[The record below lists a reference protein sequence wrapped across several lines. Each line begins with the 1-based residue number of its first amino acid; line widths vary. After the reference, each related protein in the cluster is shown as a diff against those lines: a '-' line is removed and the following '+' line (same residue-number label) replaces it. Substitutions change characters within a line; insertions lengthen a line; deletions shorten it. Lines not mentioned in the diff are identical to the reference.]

1 MSELTWFFRKGNQLR
16 LHVLLVPRAQKNQIS
31 GVRDHELLVRIQAPP
46 VDGKANAALCAFLA
60 KQCGTAKSR
69 VEVIRG
75 KTSRHKTVLI
85 SGAKSLPV
93 VPATK

>member
-1 MSELTWFFRKGNQLR
+1 MPESNWFRRQGEDLFVK
-16 LHVLLVPRAQKNQIS
+16 VYLVPRAQKNLIT
-31 GVRDHELLVRIQAPP
+31 GVRENELLVRIQSPP

-69 VEVIRG
+69 VEVVRG

-85 SGAKSLPV
+85 SGAKWLPRGV
-93 VPATK
+93 VT

>member
-1 MSELTWFFRKGNQLR
+1 MPDADWFRRQGEG
-16 LHVLLVPRAQKNQIS
+16 LLLQVHLIPRAQKSLIA
-31 GVRDHELLVRIQAPP
+31 GVRGHELLVRIQSPP

-75 KTSRHKTVLI
+75 KTSRHKTVLV
-85 SGAKSLPV
+85 SGAKSIPE
-93 VPATK
+93 VPMDK

>member
-1 MSELTWFFRKGNQLR
+1 MAGSSWFLHQGDQLR
-16 LHVLLVPRAQKNQIS
+16 LQVLLVPRAQKNQIS

-46 VDGKANAALCAFLA
+46 IDGKANVALCAFLA

>member
-1 MSELTWFFRKGNQLR
+1 MAWFHYQGDAVC
-16 LHVLLVPRAQKNQIS
+16 LHVHLIPRAQKNQIT
-31 GVRDHELLVRIQAPP
+31 GIRDNELQVRIQSPP
-46 VDGKANAALCAFLA
+46 VDGKANTALCAFLA

-85 SGAKSLPV
+85 YGAKSLPV
-93 VPATK
+93 VPESK